1 MSPEPDSRPELIS
14 KVRSFVNH
22 PRAEIPSILTVLE
35 GDHPRPED
43 ALQITQ
49 ELIEVLPIPVFYK
62 ARDGRYLG
70 VNQAWEDFFSVSR
83 RHIVG
88 SLVADLYPDSPAVA
102 ARHKTMDDELW
113 ANPGN
118 QSYEVSLRTRDGRLR
133 HTIYYKA
140 TFRGPDGRVA
150 GLIGTIIDI
159 TERVRSEQRQAIEH
173 SVGALLGHAQTVAE
187 AITGIIEEMCRRF
200 GWACGARWSLD
211 ERENRLHCIEYWAE
225 EDAAILKYL
234 QTSSTSTF
242 VPGHAGIIRR
252 TLTTGAPVWVE
263 DLGTKADFL
272 RAKLAAEAGLNGAF
286 ALPIALGE
294 RILGAIEFYSREPR
308 PTDPWLLELSIGV
321 GRQIGMLMARREAEE
336 ELRRAHAELE
346 AKVRELARSNEELQ
360 QFAYVAS
367 HDLQE
372 PLRMVSSYT
381 QLLGR
386 RYASHLDS
394 DAREF
399 MGYIVEGSARMKQ
412 LIEDLLAYSRVGTR
426 VREFRDV
433 SSEAA
438 LEKALA
444 NLRGAQER
452 TNAAVSH
459 DALPAVHAD
468 EGQLIQLFQNLVGNA
483 IKFRGT
489 EEPRIHVSARAQDGA
504 WLFSVADNGI
514 GLDPEYAERIFL
526 MFQRLHNR
534 EEYPGTG
541 IGLAICKKIVDR
553 HGGRIWV
560 DGRPGNGCT
569 FFFTLPMKE
578 GTHAH

>member
-1 MSPEPDSRPELIS
+1 
-14 KVRSFVNH
+14 VNH
-22 PRAEIPSILTVLE
+22 PGAGLPSILTMLE
-35 GDHPRPED
+35 GDRPRPED

-49 ELIEVLPIPVFYK
+49 ELIEVLPVPVFYK

-83 RHIVG
+83 DQIVG
-88 SLVADLYPDSPAVA
+88 SLVAELYPDSPAVA
-102 ARHKTMDDELW
+102 AHHKAMDEELW

-118 QSYEVSLRTRDGRLR
+118 QSYEVSLHTRDGRLH
-133 HTIYYKA
+133 HTLYYKA
-140 TFRGPDGRVA
+140 TFRGPDGNVA

-159 TERVRSEQRQAIEH
+159 TERVRAEQRQAIEH
-173 SVGALLGHAQTVAE
+173 SVGALLGHAQSVAE
-187 AITGIIEEMCRRF
+187 AITGIIEEMCKRF
-200 GWACGARWSLD
+200 GFACGARWSLD
-211 ERENRLHCIEYWAE
+211 ERENRLHCLEFWS
-225 EDAAILKYL
+225 EDDPALHRYL
-234 QTSSTSTF
+234 LTSSTSTF
-242 VPGHAGIIRR
+242 VPGHAGVIRR

-263 DLGTKADFL
+263 DLATKTDFL
-272 RAKLAAEAGLNGAF
+272 RAKLAAEAGLHGAF
-286 ALPIALGE
+286 ALPISLGSSV
-294 RILGAIEFYSREPR
+294 LGAIEFYSREPR
-308 PTDPWLLELSIGV
+308 RADEWLLELAVGV
-321 GRQIGMLMARREAEE
+321 GRQIGMLMARREAEQ

-346 AKVRELARSNEELQ
+346 MKARELARSNDELQ

-386 RYASHLDS
+386 RYADHLDA

-399 MGYIVEGSARMKQ
+399 MGYIVEGAARMKQ

-426 VREFRDV
+426 GGDFREV

-438 LEKALA
+438 FSKALS
-444 NLRGAQER
+444 NLRGAREQSGA
-452 TNAAVSH
+452 TITH
-459 DALPAVHAD
+459 DALPAVHGD
-468 EGQLIQLFQNLVGNA
+468 EGQLAQLFQNLVGNA
-483 IKFRGT
+483 LKFRAAR
-489 EEPRIHVSARAQDGA
+489 PLRIHVSVREAGDE

-514 GLDPEYAERIFL
+514 GLDPQYAERIFL

-534 EEYPGTG
+534 DEYPGTG

-560 DGRPGNGCT
+560 DGRPAEGCT
-569 FFFTLPMKE
+569 FFFTLPGK
-578 GTHAH
+578 GASHAHPH

>member
-1 MSPEPDSRPELIS
+1 
-14 KVRSFVNH
+14 VNH

-35 GDHPRPED
+35 GDHPRAED

-88 SLVADLYPDSPAVA
+88 SRVADLYPDSPAVA
-102 ARHKTMDDELW
+102 ARHKAMDEELW

-118 QSYEVSLRTRDGRLR
+118 QSYEVSLHTRDGRLR
-133 HTIYYKA
+133 HTLYYKA

-173 SVGALLGHAQTVAE
+173 SVGTLLGHAQTVAE

-225 EDAAILKYL
+225 DDDAILKYL
-234 QTSSTSTF
+234 ETSSTSTF

-263 DLGTKADFL
+263 DLGTKSDFL
-272 RAKLAAEAGLNGAF
+272 RAKLAAEAGLQGAF

-336 ELRRAHAELE
+336 DLRRAHAELE
-346 AKVRELARSNEELQ
+346 AKARELARSNEELQ

-386 RYASHLDS
+386 RYASHLDA

-438 LEKALA
+438 LAKALA

-452 TNAAVSH
+452 TNAAVTH
-459 DALPAVHAD
+459 DPLPAVRGD
-468 EGQLIQLFQNLVGNA
+468 EGQLTQLFQNLVGNA
-483 IKFRGT
+483 LKFRGPDD
-489 EEPRIHVSARAQDGA
+489 PRIHVSARAEEGA

-514 GLDPEYAERIFL
+514 GLDPQYAERIFL

-560 DGRPGNGCT
+560 EGRPGTGCI

-578 GTHAH
+578 EPHAH

>member
-1 MSPEPDSRPELIS
+1 
-14 KVRSFVNH
+14 
-22 PRAEIPSILTVLE
+22 
-35 GDHPRPED
+35 
-43 ALQITQ
+43 
-49 ELIEVLPIPVFYK
+49 
-62 ARDGRYLG
+62 
-70 VNQAWEDFFSVSR
+70 
-83 RHIVG
+83 
-88 SLVADLYPDSPAVA
+88 
-102 ARHKTMDDELW
+102 
-113 ANPGN
+113 
-118 QSYEVSLRTRDGRLR
+118 
-133 HTIYYKA
+133 
-140 TFRGPDGRVA
+140 
-150 GLIGTIIDI
+150 
-159 TERVRSEQRQAIEH
+159 
-173 SVGALLGHAQTVAE
+173 
-187 AITGIIEEMCRRF
+187 
-200 GWACGARWSLD
+200 
-211 ERENRLHCIEYWAE
+211 
-225 EDAAILKYL
+225 
-234 QTSSTSTF
+234 
-242 VPGHAGIIRR
+242 
-252 TLTTGAPVWVE
+252 
-263 DLGTKADFL
+263 FL
-272 RAKLAAEAGLNGAF
+272 RAKLAAEAGLHGAF

-308 PTDPWLLELSIGV
+308 PADPWLLELSIGV

-346 AKVRELARSNEELQ
+346 AKARELARSNEELQ

-386 RYASHLDS
+386 RYASHLDA

-426 VREFRDV
+426 GREFRDV

-438 LEKALA
+438 LVKALA

-459 DALPAVHAD
+459 DPLPTVRGD
-468 EGQLIQLFQNLVGNA
+468 EGQLTQLFQNLVGNA

-489 EEPRIHVSARAQDGA
+489 EDPRIHVSSRAENGE

-514 GLDPEYAERIFL
+514 GLDPQYAERIFL

-560 DGRPGNGCT
+560 AGRPGDGCT

-578 GTHAH
+578 ETDAH

>member
-1 MSPEPDSRPELIS
+1 M
-14 KVRSFVNH
+14 NH

-35 GDHPRPED
+35 GDHPRAED

-88 SLVADLYPDSPAVA
+88 SRVADLYPDSPAVA
-102 ARHKTMDDELW
+102 ARHKAMDEELW

-118 QSYEVSLRTRDGRLR
+118 QSYEVSLHTRDGRLR
-133 HTIYYKA
+133 HTLYYKA

-173 SVGALLGHAQTVAE
+173 SVGTLLGHAQTVAE

-225 EDAAILKYL
+225 DDDAILKYL
-234 QTSSTSTF
+234 ETSSTSTF

-263 DLGTKADFL
+263 DLGTKSDFL
-272 RAKLAAEAGLNGAF
+272 RAKLAAEAGLQGAF

-336 ELRRAHAELE
+336 DLRRAHAELE
-346 AKVRELARSNEELQ
+346 AKARELARSNEELQ

-386 RYASHLDS
+386 RYASHLDA

-438 LEKALA
+438 LAKALA

-452 TNAAVSH
+452 TNAAVTH
-459 DALPAVHAD
+459 DPLPAVRGD
-468 EGQLIQLFQNLVGNA
+468 EGQLTQLFQNLVGNA
-483 IKFRGT
+483 LKFRGPDD
-489 EEPRIHVSARAQDGA
+489 PRIHVSARAEEGA

-514 GLDPEYAERIFL
+514 GLDPQYAERIFL

-560 DGRPGNGCT
+560 EGRPGTGCI

-578 GTHAH
+578 EPHAH

>member
-1 MSPEPDSRPELIS
+1 M
-14 KVRSFVNH
+14 NH

-35 GDHPRPED
+35 GDHPRAED

-88 SLVADLYPDSPAVA
+88 SRVADLYPDSPAVA
-102 ARHKTMDDELW
+102 ARHKAMDEELW

-118 QSYEVSLRTRDGRLR
+118 QSYEVSLHTRDGRLR
-133 HTIYYKA
+133 HTLYYKA

-173 SVGALLGHAQTVAE
+173 SVGTLLGHAQTVAE

-225 EDAAILKYL
+225 DDDAILKYL
-234 QTSSTSTF
+234 ETSSTSTF

-263 DLGTKADFL
+263 DLGTKSDFL
-272 RAKLAAEAGLNGAF
+272 RAKLAAEAGLQGAF

-308 PTDPWLLELSIGV
+308 PTDGWLLELSIGV

-346 AKVRELARSNEELQ
+346 AKARELARSNEELQ

-386 RYASHLDS
+386 RYASHLDA

-426 VREFRDV
+426 GREFRDV

-438 LEKALA
+438 LAKALA

-452 TNAAVSH
+452 TNAVVTH
-459 DALPAVHAD
+459 DPLPSVRGD
-468 EGQLIQLFQNLVGNA
+468 EGQLTQLFQNLVGNA
-483 IKFRGT
+483 LKFRGG
-489 EEPRIHVSARAQDGA
+489 EDPRIHVSARAEEGV
-504 WLFSVADNGI
+504 WLYSVADNGI
-514 GLDPEYAERIFL
+514 GLDPQYAERIFL

-578 GTHAH
+578 ESDAH

>member
-1 MSPEPDSRPELIS
+1 M
-14 KVRSFVNH
+14 NH
-22 PRAEIPSILTVLE
+22 PRAGLPSILTVLE

-70 VNQAWEDFFSVSR
+70 VNQAWEDFFAVPRSA
-83 RHIVG
+83 IVG
-88 SLVADLYPDSPAVA
+88 NVVADLYPDSPAIA
-102 ARHKTMDDELW
+102 ARHRAMDEELW
-113 ANPGN
+113 ANPGT
-118 QSYEVSLRTRDGRLR
+118 QSYEVSLFTRDGRLR
-133 HTIYYKA
+133 HTLYYKA
-140 TFRGPDGRVA
+140 TFRGPDGGVA

-159 TERVRSEQRQAIEH
+159 TARVQSEQGQAIEH
-173 SVGALLGHAQTVAE
+173 SVGQLLGHAETVAE

-211 ERENRLHCIEYWAE
+211 ERENRLHCVESWS
-225 EDAAILKYL
+225 EDDPALKRFL
-234 QTSSTSTF
+234 TTSSTSTF

-252 TLTTGAPVWVE
+252 TLKTGVPLWVE
-263 DLGTKADFL
+263 DVASMEDFQ
-272 RAKLAAEAGLNGAF
+272 RGKVAVEAGLHGAF
-286 ALPIALGE
+286 ALPICLGE
-294 RILGAIEFYSREPR
+294 RVLGTIELYSREPR
-308 PTDPWLLELSIGV
+308 QRDEWMLELGLAL
-321 GRQIGMLMARREAEE
+321 GRQVGMLMARREAED

-346 AKVRELARSNEELQ
+346 AKAKELARSNEELQ

-386 RYASHLDS
+386 RYAERFDG
-394 DAREF
+394 DAKEF
-399 MGYIVEGSARMKQ
+399 MGYIVDGAARMKQ

-426 VREFRDV
+426 GREFREV

-438 LEKALA
+438 LGKALA
-444 NLRGAQER
+444 ILRPAQER
-452 TNAAVSH
+452 CGAIVTH
-459 DALPAVHAD
+459 ERLPRVHGD
-468 EGQLIQLFQNLVGNA
+468 EGQLTQLFQNLVGNA
-483 IKFRGT
+483 MKFHGEQT
-489 EEPRIHVSARAQDGA
+489 PRIHVAAREDAGM
-504 WLFSVADNGI
+504 WLFSVQDNGI

-534 EEYPGTG
+534 DEYPGTG
-541 IGLAICKKIVDR
+541 IGLAICKKIVER
-553 HGGRIWV
+553 HGGRIRV
-560 DGRPGNGCT
+560 EGRPGEGCT

-578 GTHAH
+578 HSDAQPH